1 MRNKLLPKTFAL
13 AITLLACVLV
23 TLSAVAPGI
32 TTAQVSSNGMAYAQ
46 VNKSGCV
53 VHKGNCQIRLDFYLE
68 SEDSRYYDKYLYLVD
83 TASLE
88 YLAGYPGEVDKEGNP
103 LDWED
108 YELWWDSLPRIWVN
122 TPFHAHFIYLPA
134 TFTEEDIKAQIDI
147 HLGNFYQAFQDRW
160 DAVQGGMRHGW
171 ATETRIKPTDYSKT
185 DTEAE
190 YNARV
195 AECQDAID
203 VLTPFVYE
211 PKEGGD
217 GKTFPAT
224 EIDMGAAAINRN
236 NLWINDYT
244 TIGVANP
251 ANDTGTID
259 TFEVWAQLTMDGTNK
274 VGTFYGSDPDYTN
287 RDGETIGTVTQG
299 AKRTFTGLDIDV
311 TLGDYVGVY
320 YSVGKIELSESDG
333 SGVKYKSG
341 DQFGTGQQTYTVEF
355 RTDDDFS
362 LYGTGETAGCSPS
375 ISLNTASWS
384 VNSGNSVSTSSTYTT
399 GLTYFTV
406 TNDDSGGAITITIHG
421 ADMTG
426 GGYTWTLSDTAT
438 PGNMVHGMKAG
449 LSGES
454 YNITVKKNTP
464 YNTLVSGLANNAT
477 QDFGLKLYTPTVYS
491 DGNDKS
497 GPITLTV
504 ACD

>member
-1 MRNKLLPKTFAL
+1 MSEFLEEGYEIPKAPSNYTKIEKDTSGYTHVWEYAGECIDPSDSQTF
-13 AITLLACVLV
+13 
-23 TLSAVAPGI
+23 
-32 TTAQVSSNGMAYAQ
+32 
-46 VNKSGCV
+46 
-53 VHKGNCQIRLDFYLE
+53 
-68 SEDSRYYDKYLYLVD
+68 
-83 TASLE
+83 
-88 YLAGYPGEVDKEGNP
+88 
-103 LDWED
+103 
-108 YELWWDSLPRIWVN
+108 
-122 TPFHAHFIYLPA
+122 
-134 TFTEEDIKAQIDI
+134 
-147 HLGNFYQAFQDRW
+147 
-160 DAVQGGMRHGW
+160 
-171 ATETRIKPTDYSKT
+171 
-185 DTEAE
+185 
-190 YNARV
+190 
-195 AECQDAID
+195 
-203 VLTPFVYE
+203 
-211 PKEGGD
+211 
-217 GKTFPAT
+217 
-224 EIDMGAAAINRN
+224 
-236 NLWINDYT
+236 
-244 TIGVANP
+244 
-251 ANDTGTID
+251 
-259 TFEVWAQLTMDGTNK
+259 
-274 VGTFYGSDPDYTN
+274 
-287 RDGETIGTVTQG
+287 TQG
-299 AKRTFTGLDIDV
+299 A
-311 TLGDYVGVY
+311 
-320 YSVGKIELSESDG
+320 
-333 SGVKYKSG
+333 G
-341 DQFGTGQQTYTVEF
+341 DQI
-355 RTDDDFS
+355 S